1 MGAVAK
7 TTEQNIMLSRVT
19 KGALSRS
26 QTGLRAATA
35 RAARSSST
43 AKIIYTKTD
52 EAPALATYS
61 LLPIVQAFVKPS
73 GVQMDLADISVAG
86 RIIAH
91 FPERLTPEQRQRDEL
106 TELGEIAKTPEAN
119 IIKLPNVSA
128 SQPQLTAAIAELQ
141 QHGYDIPN
149 FPADPST
156 EEEKAIHATYSKILG
171 SAVNPVLREGNSDRR
186 VAGPVKEFAQKN
198 PHKLGAW
205 TADGPTHVAH
215 MSDNDF
221 FSSEQSAVMPAA
233 DVLKIEHVGS
243 DGTVTVLKEGNA
255 MEAGEI
261 VDASKMNIA
270 AFCEFVEAELQDAK
284 QNDILLSLH
293 LKATMMKVSDP
304 IMFGHVVKVFYKNV
318 FEKHAAKFEAL
329 GVNANNGVGDVYAKI
344 QGDPQQ
350 AEIEADLMAVYETRP
365 RISMVDSR
373 KGITNLHV
381 PSDVIIDAS
390 MPNVIRDSGCMWGW
404 DDKLHPTKA
413 IVPDRSYA
421 TMYQK
426 MVEFCKQ
433 NRAFD
438 VATMGNVSNVGLMAK
453 KAEEYGSHPYTFEI
467 PADGSMRVVN
477 SSGEALL
484 SHEVQQG
491 DIWRMCHTKEAP
503 IKDWVKLAVSRARAT
518 GDKTIFWL
526 NPARGH
532 DSEIIKKV
540 EAYLQ
545 EHDTAGLD
553 IDIMKP
559 DDAIWESMERA
570 KKGKNTISVT
580 GNVLRD
586 YLTDLFP
593 IIELGTSAKMLSIVP
608 MLAGGGMY
616 ETGAGGS
623 DPKHVQQFLKENHL
637 RWDSLGEFLALE
649 ICFENL
655 AKKTN
660 NSEALVLAETLGQA
674 VSGVLNNGHSPSR
687 KKGELG
693 NSGSH
698 YYLAKYWAA
707 ALAEQKSNPEM
718 ASRFSSLAKTLSEK
732 EDVIVK
738 ELLSTEGNP
747 QDIGGYFQPCDEK
760 ATKAMR
766 PSPTLNAAIDNF
778 A

>member
-73 GVQMDLADISVAG
+73 GGQMDLADISVAG

-205 TADGPTHVAH
+205 TADCPTHVAH

-255 MEAGEI
+255 ME
-261 VDASKMNIA
+261 
-270 AFCEFVEAELQDAK
+270 
-284 QNDILLSLH
+284 NDILLSLH

-390 MPNVIRDSGCMWGW
+390 MPN
-404 DDKLHPTKA
+404 
-413 IVPDRSYA
+413 
-421 TMYQK
+421 
-426 MVEFCKQ
+426 
-433 NRAFD
+433 
-438 VATMGNVSNVGLMAK
+438 
-453 KAEEYGSHPYTFEI
+453 
-467 PADGSMRVVN
+467 
-477 SSGEALL
+477 
-484 SHEVQQG
+484 
-491 DIWRMCHTKEAP
+491 
-503 IKDWVKLAVSRARAT
+503 
-518 GDKTIFWL
+518 
-526 NPARGH
+526 
-532 DSEIIKKV
+532 
-540 EAYLQ
+540 
-545 EHDTAGLD
+545 
-553 IDIMKP
+553 
-559 DDAIWESMERA
+559 
-570 KKGKNTISVT
+570 
-580 GNVLRD
+580 
-586 YLTDLFP
+586 
-593 IIELGTSAKMLSIVP
+593 
-608 MLAGGGMY
+608 
-616 ETGAGGS
+616 
-623 DPKHVQQFLKENHL
+623 
-637 RWDSLGEFLALE
+637 
-649 ICFENL
+649 
-655 AKKTN
+655 
-660 NSEALVLAETLGQA
+660 
-674 VSGVLNNGHSPSR
+674 
-687 KKGELG
+687 
-693 NSGSH
+693 
-698 YYLAKYWAA
+698 
-707 ALAEQKSNPEM
+707 
-718 ASRFSSLAKTLSEK
+718 
-732 EDVIVK
+732 
-738 ELLSTEGNP
+738 
-747 QDIGGYFQPCDEK
+747 
-760 ATKAMR
+760 
-766 PSPTLNAAIDNF
+766 
-778 A
+778 